1 MKGVVFTEFLELV
14 EDQFGLEV
22 ADRIIQA
29 AKLPSDGAY
38 TSVGTYP
45 HAELLE
51 LVHQLSTALGVPVPD
66 LVRTFG
72 EHLFGRFIVA
82 YPQLFKD
89 TDGTFRFLESIENYI
104 HVEVLKLYPDA
115 ELPRFECNRQVPDRM
130 EMIYHSS
137 RPLADFAEGLIM
149 GCLKYFGE
157 QIDLERED
165 LPGENGTAAR
175 FVLTRTEN
183 VSQ

>member
-1 MKGVVFTEFLELV
+1 M
-14 EDQFGLEV
+14 
-22 ADRIIQA
+22 I
-29 AKLPSDGAY
+29 
-38 TSVGTYP
+38 
-45 HAELLE
+45 
-51 LVHQLSTALGVPVPD
+51 
-66 LVRTFG
+66 
-72 EHLFGRFIVA
+72 
-82 YPQLFKD
+82 
-89 TDGTFRFLESIENYI
+89 
-104 HVEVLKLYPDA
+104 LYH
-115 ELPRFECNRQVPDRM
+115 RM